1 MSLYTV
7 HKLLFRPPFVG
18 WNEVGRG
25 NGMMMMMEMYT
36 PYAISKVCAL
46 LAKPNLINYT
56 NALALVR
63 IVV

>member
-1 MSLYTV
+1 M
-7 HKLLFRPPFVG
+7 
-18 WNEVGRG
+18 GRG
-25 NGMMMMMEMYT
+25 KGMMMMMEMYT